1 VVGLLGPSG
10 IGKTR
15 LFRIM
20 AGLDAPD
27 RGRVLIG
34 EGGRP
39 VERGMVGVVA
49 QNYPLF
55 AHRTVLGN
63 LQVAGAQA
71 GLPRVEARAKAHS
84 FLKRFHLEDR
94 GGLYPSQLSGGQR
107 QRVAIAQQFMCSE
120 HFLLMDEPFS
130 GLDPLAVDRVAELIQ
145 EVASLHELNTII
157 VVTHDISAAI
167 EVSDTLWLMGRDRDE
182 SGRVVPGARI
192 QATYDLLERGLAWR
206 KGITTT
212 PEFLEL
218 LQEILA
224 RFPGL

>member
-1 VVGLLGPSG
+1 
-10 IGKTR
+10 
-15 LFRIM
+15 
-20 AGLDAPD
+20 
-27 RGRVLIG
+27 
-34 EGGRP
+34 
-39 VERGMVGVVA
+39 
-49 QNYPLF
+49 
-55 AHRTVLGN
+55 
-63 LQVAGAQA
+63 
-71 GLPRVEARAKAHS
+71 
-84 FLKRFHLEDR
+84 
-94 GGLYPSQLSGGQR
+94 
-107 QRVAIAQQFMCSE
+107 
-120 HFLLMDEPFS
+120 
-130 GLDPLAVDRVAELIQ
+130 VAELIQ

-224 RFPGL
+224 RFPDL